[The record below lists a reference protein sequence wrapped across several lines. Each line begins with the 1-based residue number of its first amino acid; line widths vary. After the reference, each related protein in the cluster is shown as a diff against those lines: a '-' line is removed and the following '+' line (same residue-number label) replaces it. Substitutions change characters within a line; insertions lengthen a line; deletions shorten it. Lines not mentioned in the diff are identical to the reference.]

1 MAFEEK
7 EDAINVNNLTTN
19 LEQEIHNSKDL
30 IQEMM
35 SLHNFLL
42 LPHLPA
48 RYI

>member
-7 EDAINVNNLTTN
+7 EDVVNLHNLTAN
-19 LEQEIHNSKDL
+19 LKQEIHNSKDL
-30 IQEMM
+30 IQEMI

-42 LPHLPA
+42 LPHLPT

>member
-7 EDAINVNNLTTN
+7 EDVVNLNNLKAN

-30 IQEMM
+30 IQEMT

>member
-7 EDAINVNNLTTN
+7 EDVVNLHNLIAN
-19 LEQEIHNSKDL
+19 LDQEIHNSKDL
-30 IQEMM
+30 IQEMI

-42 LPHLPA
+42 LLHLPT

>member
-1 MAFEEK
+1 MAFEKK
-7 EDAINVNNLTTN
+7 EDVINLNNLKAN

-35 SLHNFLL
+35 NLHNLLL
-42 LPHLPA
+42 LPHLPT